1 MTMYLEAK
9 NLVAGYGRKEV
20 LHGVSL
26 GVDKGEIVT
35 LIGHNGAGKSTT
47 MSVIAGLIKPT
58 SGGVLFDGR
67 DIAKD
72 DIAEN
77 VVNGLSLVPQG
88 RAFFADLSVEEN
100 LRMAGYTIQSGG
112 LVGERTRGV
121 YEFFPRLHERRS
133 QNAGSL
139 SGGEARMLS
148 LGMALVMSPKVML
161 LDEPTFGLAPVL
173 ATEILD
179 KISKIS
185 QDFGTTILLVV
196 DNLNRALSVATRVYV
211 MKTGRIIME
220 NTADAVRELSE
231 QELWD
236 LF

>member
-1 MTMYLEAK
+1 MYLEAR
-9 NLVAGYGRKEV
+9 NLVAGYGGKEV

-26 GVDKGEIVT
+26 GVEKGEIVT

-58 SGGVLFDGR
+58 SGAVLFEGK
-67 DIAKD
+67 DIASS
-72 DIAEN
+72 DIAET
-77 VVNGLSLVPQG
+77 VVSGVSLVPQG

-100 LRMAGYTIQSGG
+100 LRMAGYTIKSGR
-112 LVGERTRGV
+112 LVTERIRDV
-121 YEFFPRLHERRS
+121 QAFFPRLRERRS
-133 QNAGSL
+133 QHAGSL
-139 SGGEARMLS
+139 SGGEQRMLS
-148 LGMALVMSPKVML
+148 IGMALVMSPRVML

-179 KISKIS
+179 KTSRISH
-185 QDFGTTILLVV
+185 DLGTSILLVV

-211 MKTGRIIME
+211 MKMGRIIME
-220 NTADAVRELSE
+220 DTAEAVKKLSE

>member
-1 MTMYLEAK
+1 MYLEAK
-9 NLVAGYGRKEV
+9 NLVAGYGAKEV
-20 LHGVSL
+20 LHGISL
-26 GVDKGEIVT
+26 GVEKGEIVT

-47 MSVIAGLIKPT
+47 MSVIAGLIRST
-58 SGGVLFDGR
+58 SGGVLFEGR

-77 VVNGLSLVPQG
+77 VVKGITLVPQG

-100 LRMAGYTIQSGG
+100 LRMAGYTIKSSS
-112 LVGERTRGV
+112 LIAERTRDV

-133 QNAGSL
+133 QSAGSL
-139 SGGEARMLS
+139 SGGEQRMLS
-148 LGMALVMSPKVML
+148 IGMALVMSPKVML

-173 ATEILD
+173 AAEILD
-179 KISKIS
+179 KISRIS
-185 QDFGTTILLVV
+185 GDFGTSILLVV

-220 NTADAVRELSE
+220 NTADAVSKLSE

>member
-1 MTMYLEAK
+1 VTRYLEARD
-9 NLVAGYGRKEV
+9 LVAGYGTKEV

-26 GVDKGEIVT
+26 GVEKGEIVT

-47 MSVIAGLIKPT
+47 MSVIAGLITPT
-58 SGGVLFDGR
+58 SGSVLFEGR

-72 DIAEN
+72 DIAET
-77 VVNGLSLVPQG
+77 VVKGLSLVPQG

-100 LRMAGYTIQSGG
+100 LRMAGYTIKSGS
-112 LVGERTRGV
+112 LVAERTRDV
-121 YEFFPRLHERRS
+121 YGFFPRLRERRS
-133 QNAGSL
+133 QSAGSL
-139 SGGEARMLS
+139 SGGEQRMLS
-148 LGMALVMSPKVML
+148 IGMALVMSPKVML
-161 LDEPTFGLAPVL
+161 LDEPTFGLAPLL

-179 KISKIS
+179 KISSIS
-185 QDFGTTILLVV
+185 HDFGTSILLVV

-220 NTADAVRELSE
+220 NTAEAVSKLSE
-231 QELWD
+231 EELWD

>member
-1 MTMYLEAK
+1 MYLEAK
-9 NLVAGYGRKEV
+9 NLVAGYGAKEV

-26 GVDKGEIVT
+26 GVEKGEIVT

-47 MSVIAGLIKPT
+47 MSAIAGLIRPT
-58 SGGVLFDGR
+58 SGGVLFEGR

-77 VVNGLSLVPQG
+77 VVKGITLVPQG

-100 LRMAGYTIQSGG
+100 LRMAGYTIKSGS
-112 LVGERTRGV
+112 LIGERSRDV

-133 QNAGSL
+133 QSAGSL
-139 SGGEARMLS
+139 SGGEQRMLS
-148 LGMALVMSPKVML
+148 IGMALVMSPKVML

-179 KISKIS
+179 KISRIS
-185 QDFGTTILLVV
+185 GDFGTSILLVV

-220 NTADAVRELSE
+220 NTAEAVGKLSE

>member
-1 MTMYLEAK
+1 MYLEAR
-9 NLVAGYGRKEV
+9 NLVAGYGAKEV

-26 GVDKGEIVT
+26 GVEKGEIVT

-47 MSVIAGLIKPT
+47 MSAIAGLIRPT
-58 SGGVLFDGR
+58 SGGVLFEGR
-67 DIAKD
+67 DTAKD

-77 VVNGLSLVPQG
+77 VVKGITLVPQG

-100 LRMAGYTIQSGG
+100 LRMAGYTIKSGG
-112 LVGERTRGV
+112 LIGKRTGDV
-121 YEFFPRLHERRS
+121 YEFFPRLHERRAQS
-133 QNAGSL
+133 AGSL
-139 SGGEARMLS
+139 SGGEQRMLS
-148 LGMALVMSPKVML
+148 IGMALVMSPKVML

-173 ATEILD
+173 AAEILD
-179 KISKIS
+179 KISRIS
-185 QDFGTTILLVV
+185 ADFGTSILLVV

-220 NTADAVRELSE
+220 NTAEAVSKLSE
-231 QELWD
+231 QELWE

>member
-1 MTMYLEAK
+1 VYLEAR

-26 GVDKGEIVT
+26 GVEKGEIVT

-47 MSVIAGLIKPT
+47 MAVIAGLIKPT
-58 SGGVLFDGR
+58 AGDVRFEGR
-67 DIAKD
+67 DIARD
-72 DIAEN
+72 DIAQN
-77 VVNGLSLVPQG
+77 VVSGISLVPQG
-88 RAFFADLSVEEN
+88 RAFFADLSVAEN
-100 LRMAGYTIQSGG
+100 LTMAGYTIRSGA
-112 LVGERTRGV
+112 LVGKRTRDV

-133 QNAGSL
+133 QSAGSL
-139 SGGEARMLS
+139 SGGEARMLAI
-148 LGMALVMSPKVML
+148 GMALIMSPKVML

-179 KISKIS
+179 KISRIS
-185 QDFGTTILLVV
+185 HEFGTSILLVV
-196 DNLNRALSVATRVYV
+196 DSLNRALSVATRVYV

-220 NTADAVRELSE
+220 NTAEAVKKLSE
-231 QELWD
+231 QDLWD